1 MNQKLFLLAAVLV
14 LGLAGCQ
21 SRSSVTATQAPP
33 STSSAAPVRATYQVK
48 RIADGDTITVVDS
61 QGADIKVRF
70 ACVDAPEVPH
80 SKKER
85 YSSSPAD
92 RNQFRWGRQAHDRL
106 TQLIHQGGD
115 RVALTVTDTDR
126 YGRKVAEVR
135 LPNGTLVQEVLAR
148 EGLAVV
154 FHKYIRNCDAAAVV
168 KQAEAQAKQRRV
180 GVWGDLRFV
189 TPSKWRHRNK

>member
-1 MNQKLFLLAAVLV
+1 MNHKLFLIAVVLV

-21 SRSSVTATQAPP
+21 SRKAVTAPQSPF
-33 STSSAAPVRATYQVK
+33 SNSSAAPVQATYQVK

-80 SKKER
+80 TKKER

-92 RNQFRWGRQAHDRL
+92 RDQFKWGRQASDRV

-135 LPNGTLVQEVLAR
+135 LPNGTLVQQVLAR
-148 EGLAVV
+148 EGLAIVY
-154 FHKYIRNCDAAAVV
+154 KQYIRNCPDTVAVE
-168 KQAEAQAKQRRV
+168 QAEAQAKQRRA
-180 GVWGDLRFV
+180 GVWGDRRFV
-189 TPSKWRHRNK
+189 TPSEWRHRNK